1 MLKRILSVLLI
12 CILALT
18 VCGCGG
24 EDGFLSLIGNAVE
37 GYSAVGATG
46 TLTLADETLK
56 CASENEYIALYYNEE
71 TYVVTIFDK
80 RTGKSYTTAPSE
92 EAPSSMNTRLA
103 ALNLIYSNSQG
114 KNGSIDSYTK
124 SVLLNQV
131 EVKKEKNSVTFNYS
145 IGDVSAGLE
154 VTPSMISNERFEK
167 LLDKATPA
175 QQKALKRRYSYIK
188 DYDNWSRRKIASPKA
203 IADFVA
209 LFEELGYTAEDL
221 AIDNKE
227 NNVSAMVEEKIAF
240 FVPLKF
246 TLDKDSVVV
255 SIDMSKVTYP
265 KSNPLIMIEF
275 LQFFGAVSNEEE
287 TGYFLLPDGSGAIMP
302 FKTVE
307 NGAVHYEAE
316 VYGPDNALRQKA
328 TVSPKQAALMPVF
341 GASYIDGGFLSVI
354 EDGESLANIY
364 AYNKGS
370 TDNYNKVYS
379 TLKFLKTES
388 VSLGEQ
394 KADDNFNYY
403 NFQKENYKGNYTVRY
418 IFLENGKQ
426 DYSGMANAYRSYLKS
441 TNALSTEKRDGNS
454 PFVLETVGG
463 ILADKQ
469 FLGFQYKGITA
480 LTSYDDNVKMAD
492 ELASL
497 GINNINLRLTAFSG
511 DGMQN
516 TVPTSFKFIS
526 ELGGKSAFKKLVA
539 TAKEKGYN
547 LYPDFEYLTFSAN
560 SGVGAKN
567 KYAISSMDYKSASI
581 EVYNKATIEKNI
593 QISDNLYYLMKIAKL
608 PHVNESVRKFLDKY
622 GIKSLSIA
630 DMAGGVS
637 SDFSDKNSYDRQ
649 SATNL
654 SVDLIGQLKD
664 YSLMLNAANVRTAK
678 MADIIVEA
686 PLWSSLYEFTTGV
699 PFYSMVYHGSV
710 NYTGKSI
717 NLSAD
722 AKTEFLRTIEYGAG
736 LKYTLVYQNA
746 AAVKKSDYT
755 ELYSAEFED
764 SKDLAAANYKAVNEL
779 YKKTSSA
786 EIIAHKSL
794 TDSVFVTEYSNG
806 VLTVVNYGDVD
817 YQSEYGTVKAKDY
830 IVKEG

>member
-24 EDGFLSLIGNAVE
+24 EKGFTFVKSAAVE
-37 GYSAVGATG
+37 GYSAIGATG
-46 TLTLADETLK
+46 TLTLEAEGLK
-56 CASENEYIALYYNEE
+56 KTAENEYLAIYYNEE
-71 TYVVTIFDK
+71 TYVVTVFDK
-80 RTGKSYTTAPSE
+80 RTGKSYTT
-92 EAPSSMNTRLA
+92 SSSDEQPGATNTRMA
-103 ALNLIYSNSQG
+103 ALNLVYSNSQG

-131 EVKKEKNSVTFNYS
+131 EVKTDKNSVTFNYS

-154 VTPSMISNERFEK
+154 VTPTVISNERFEK
-167 LLDKATPA
+167 LLKKATPA

-203 IADFVA
+203 IADLVA
-209 LFEELGYTAEDL
+209 LFSELGYTEEDL

-227 NNVSAMVEEKIAF
+227 NNVAAAVEEKIAF
-240 FVPLKF
+240 FVPLTF
-246 TLDKDSVVV
+246 TLQEDSVVA
-255 SIDMSKVTYP
+255 SIDLSKVTYP

-275 LQFFGAVSNEEE
+275 LQFFGAVSGEEE
-287 TGYFLLPDGSGAIMP
+287 GYFLLPDGSGAIMP

-307 NGAVHYEAE
+307 NGAVYYEGE

-328 TVSPKQAALMPVF
+328 TVQPKKAVLMPVF
-341 GASYIDGGFLSVI
+341 GASYLDGGFISVI
-354 EDGESLANIY
+354 EDGEALANIY

-370 TDNYNKVYS
+370 TDNYNKVFS

-388 VSLGEQ
+388 VSLGQQ

-403 NFQKENYKGNYTVRY
+403 NFQKENYTGNYTVRY

-441 TNALSTEKRDGNS
+441 TGALSADKRGENS

-480 LTSYDDNVKMAD
+480 LTSYSDNIKMAD

-497 GINNINLRLTAFSG
+497 DVKNINLRLTAFSG

-516 TVPTSFKFIS
+516 TVPTKTKFIG
-526 ELGGKSAFKKLVA
+526 ELGGKKAFKNLVSQA
-539 TAKEKGYN
+539 AEKGYA

-560 SGVGAKN
+560 SGVSAKN
-567 KYAISSMDYKSASI
+567 KYSIGSMDYKSASI
-581 EVYNKATIEKNI
+581 EVYNKATVEKNI
-593 QISDNLYYLMKIAKL
+593 QITDNLYYLMKIGNLAD
-608 PHVNESVRKFLDKY
+608 VNKSVRKFVDKY
-622 GIKSLSIA
+622 GVKGISIA

-637 SDFSDKNSYDRQ
+637 SDFSSKGSYDRQ
-649 SATNL
+649 SAQNIATG
-654 SVDLIGQLKD
+654 LIEELKD
-664 YSLMLNAANVRTAK
+664 YSLMLNAANVKTAK
-678 MADIIVEA
+678 SADIIVEA

-710 NYTGKSI
+710 DYTGKSI

-722 AKTEFLRTIEYGAG
+722 AKTEFLRAIEYGAG
-736 LKYTLVYQNA
+736 LKYTLVYQNSSS
-746 AAVKKSDYT
+746 VKKSDYT
-755 ELYSAEFED
+755 ELYSAEFES
-764 SKDLAAANYKAVNEL
+764 SKDAAAANYKAVNEL
-779 YKKTSSA
+779 YKKTANA
-786 EIIAHKSL
+786 EIVAHRSL
-794 TDSVFVTEYSNG
+794 TEAVYVTEYSNG
-806 VLTVVNYGDVD
+806 VCTIVNYGDTD
-817 YQSEYGTVKAKDY
+817 YQSEYGTVKARDY
-830 IVKEG
+830 LVKEG